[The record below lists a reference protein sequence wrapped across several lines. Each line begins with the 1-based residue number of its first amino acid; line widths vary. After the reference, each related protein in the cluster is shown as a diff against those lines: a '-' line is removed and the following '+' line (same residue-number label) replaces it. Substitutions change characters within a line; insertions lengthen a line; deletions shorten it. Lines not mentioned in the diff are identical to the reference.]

1 MPAWVGHFNVTMWL
15 SGPDNHRPHEG
26 FGRTMDVWADV
37 GAIRTLHPVLLIY
50 SSDWMKV
57 GEPKEPRQVG
67 IAPEPVVRIDPLQK
81 CFMGP
86 SEIRAS
92 DWDGSNER
100 APSSASTL
108 CRLRPRRCRSARC
121 RPASRISTAS

>member
-1 MPAWVGHFNVTMWL
+1 MPAWVGHLNVQMWL
-15 SGPDNHRPHEG
+15 SGPDNHRHHEG

-100 APSSASTL
+100 ERRLRSEEHTSELQSL
-108 CRLRPRRCRSARC
+108 RHLVCRLLLEKKKKK
-121 RPASRISTAS
+121 